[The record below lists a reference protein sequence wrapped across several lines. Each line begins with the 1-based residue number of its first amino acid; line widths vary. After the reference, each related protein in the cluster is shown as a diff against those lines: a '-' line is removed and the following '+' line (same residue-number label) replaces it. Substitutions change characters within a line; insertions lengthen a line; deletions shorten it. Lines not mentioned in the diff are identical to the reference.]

1 LSNFN
6 LSAKYAEFSLSKMIK
21 IPSINPYIRITGVG
35 SGGNAGDLTPQLFMW
50 DIDTHVTLE
59 KPNA

>member
-1 LSNFN
+1 
-6 LSAKYAEFSLSKMIK
+6 MIK